1 MIYRLRGIL
10 VEKDTEGVVVDVG
23 GVGYRA
29 SASLGTLR
37 ALPSLGEEC
46 VIHTRM
52 VVREDAMLL
61 FGFAGREERS
71 AFDALTAVSKVGPK
85 LALSVLSTM
94 TPPEVSEAVA
104 RGDVIK
110 LASVPGLG
118 KKTAERLVLELR
130 GKNLAVFG
138 PEPAVASNG
147 GGGGP
152 FLEARDAP
160 AALGCGSGGA
170 GPPRRAPGSGPL
182 PPMAAVAAR
191 SWRPGTRSRHSGT
204 GSRRRRRR

>member
-1 MIYRLRGIL
+1 MIYRLRGTL
-10 VEKDTEGVVVDVG
+10 VEKDTEGVVIDVG
-23 GVGYRA
+23 GVGYRT

-61 FGFAGREERS
+61 FGFAAREERA

-104 RGDVIK
+104 RGDVVK

-130 GKNLAVFG
+130 GKDLASFG
-138 PEPAVASNG
+138 AEVAVSGVG

-152 FLEARDAP
+152 FIEARDAL
-160 AALGCGSGGA
+160 AALGYTLDEA
-170 GPPRRAPGSGPL
+170 EKALNDVPPQTSVEKYIKEALRRI
-182 PPMAAVAAR
+182 
-191 SWRPGTRSRHSGT
+191 
-204 GSRRRRRR
+204 GSRR